1 MKITIIT
8 VCFNSQQTIKA
19 TIKSVLNQS
28 YKGFNNGSR
37 DYYDKF
43 VNPSVYKNGY
53 IKLFS

>member
-1 MKITIIT
+1 MPLTQSYFKEKLIY
-8 VCFNSQQTIKA
+8 
-19 TIKSVLNQS
+19 LNEMSPKS

-53 IKLFS
+53 IKMFS

>member
-1 MKITIIT
+1 MSPK
-8 VCFNSQQTIKA
+8 
-19 TIKSVLNQS
+19 S